1 MKKIVPKAV
10 FAALVLMF
18 FVAGCTKRKASD
30 VDTGIVSVPE
40 TATQIEEITESESV
54 EPEEYMSLI
63 EKYVGKPGTPYKAYD
78 TILKFGIENSMY
90 PVEAWVDANGRLSL
104 PFAPEDVMND
114 GTTSYA
120 CFYVP
125 DELAA
130 AASTSELVDICLTYY
145 NSPMGMISL
154 PQIHSL
160 DFEFEWWLS
169 HSNSMEES
177 LRRDDFA
184 VEYFERY
191 MAEPIPEGDESMDQD
206 EISAVYNLSCMLDII
221 EVVLSQPE
229 AYEQLTEEQRVMLV
243 ERVME
248 KAVMVDEGKLF
259 FDFTTSVEY
268 PYFFVCI
275 TEKNIWYDAI
285 NEMDWTEYERGIIN
299 KYFADVW

>member
-145 NSPMGMISL
+145 NSPMGLMTI
-154 PQIHSL
+154 PQLGSV
-160 DFEFEWWLS
+160 DFEFEWWLK

-206 EISAVYNLSCMLDII
+206 EISAVINRSSMIGVI
-221 EVVLSQPE
+221 EVILSQPE